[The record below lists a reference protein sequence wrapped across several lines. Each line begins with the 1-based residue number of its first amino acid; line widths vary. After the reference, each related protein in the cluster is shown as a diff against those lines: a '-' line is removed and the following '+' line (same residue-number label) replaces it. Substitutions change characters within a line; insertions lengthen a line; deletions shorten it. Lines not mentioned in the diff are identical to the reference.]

1 MGNKD
6 GSFQRFKQVVIGT
19 KSQPADDIR
28 VFCSGCCK
36 KNGHVCDFSQFAA
49 KGKSGTLTMFI
60 YDSFTEC

>member
-49 KGKSGTLTMFI
+49 KGKSIF
-60 YDSFTEC
+60 SR